1 MIQKVNWKE
10 WVEKGKKIGVIR
22 LGLLIVAGLVLLIAS
37 FDGKEEHKTQTQI
50 NTQNEEKQS
59 EEQQLNTYI
68 ENMETRLTNVLSQV
82 DGIGKVQV
90 MITAKAT
97 QEKVVLK
104 DAPYKKTTVKEE
116 DSTGATR
123 ESKETTSEEGTI
135 LEKQQDGSESPYITK
150 ELQPEIEGVV
160 VIAEGAAQKQIEA
173 EINDAVVA
181 LFSVPSH
188 KIKVMKMKKLI

>member
-1 MIQKVNWKE
+1 M
-10 WVEKGKKIGVIR
+10 
-22 LGLLIVAGLVLLIAS
+22 
-37 FDGKEEHKTQTQI
+37 
-50 NTQNEEKQS
+50 
-59 EEQQLNTYI
+59 
-68 ENMETRLTNVLSQV
+68 
-82 DGIGKVQV
+82 
-90 MITAKAT
+90 
-97 QEKVVLK
+97 
-104 DAPYKKTTVKEE
+104 KEE

-188 KIKVMKMKKLI
+188 KIKVMKMKK

>member
-50 NTQNEEKQS
+50 NTQNEGKQS

-188 KIKVMKMKKLI
+188 KIKVMKMKK

>member
-1 MIQKVNWKE
+1 MIQNVNWKE

-22 LGLLIVAGLVLLIAS
+22 LGVLIVAGLVLLIAS
-37 FDGKEEHKTQTQI
+37 FDGKENHKTETQI
-50 NTQNEEKQS
+50 KTQKEEKQS

-104 DAPYKKTTVKEE
+104 DVPYKKTTVKEE
-116 DSTGATR
+116 DNTGATR

-160 VIAEGAAQKQIEA
+160 VIAEGAEQKQIEA
-173 EINDAVVA
+173 EINEAVVA

-188 KIKVMKMKKLI
+188 KIKVMKMKK

>member
-68 ENMETRLTNVLSQV
+68 ENMETRLTNVLWQV

-188 KIKVMKMKKLI
+188 KIKVMKMKK

>member
-50 NTQNEEKQS
+50 STQNEEKQS

-188 KIKVMKMKKLI
+188 KIKVMKMKK

>member
-150 ELQPEIEGVV
+150 ELQPEIKGVV

-188 KIKVMKMKKLI
+188 KIKVMKMKK

>member
-22 LGLLIVAGLVLLIAS
+22 LGVLIVAGLVLLIAS
-37 FDGKEEHKTQTQI
+37 FDGKENHKTETQI
-50 NTQNEEKQS
+50 KTQKEEKQS

-104 DAPYKKTTVKEE
+104 DVPYKKTTVKEE
-116 DSTGATR
+116 DNTGATR

-160 VIAEGAAQKQIEA
+160 VIAEGAEQKQIEA
-173 EINDAVVA
+173 EINEAVVA

-188 KIKVMKMKKLI
+188 KIKVMKMKK

>member
-150 ELQPEIEGVV
+150 KLQPEIEGVV

-188 KIKVMKMKKLI
+188 KIKVMKMKK

>member
-50 NTQNEEKQS
+50 STQNEEKQS

-135 LEKQQDGSESPYITK
+135 LEKQQDGNESPYITK

-188 KIKVMKMKKLI
+188 KIKVMKMKK

>member
-50 NTQNEEKQS
+50 HTQNEETQS

-188 KIKVMKMKKLI
+188 KIKVMKMKK

>member
-116 DSTGATR
+116 DSTGVTR

-188 KIKVMKMKKLI
+188 KIKVMKMKK

>member
-188 KIKVMKMKKLI
+188 KIKVMKMKK

>member
-1 MIQKVNWKE
+1 MG
-10 WVEKGKKIGVIR
+10 GKRKKNRGDPIG
-22 LGLLIVAGLVLLIAS
+22 A

-50 NTQNEEKQS
+50 STQNEEKQS

-188 KIKVMKMKKLI
+188 KIKVMKMKK